1 LFPPDPAFRAVDWP
15 LSRISYCSIRRRE
28 SQFVHSFRSIKG
40 IPLYGSTDVFQAPSD
55 SVVRMP
61 SSEGELTFHSV
72 HYLPYLLPFEQTVW
86 FVGKSC
92 TPLTTDPSAYRLRP
106 RTLNLQ
112 AKNPFQ
118 MWSFLMVP
126 SPESAVV
133 AEAESLSA
141 SFAQVF
147 LFAELLP
154 GKLTEGQ
161 VRPGTINS

>member
-1 LFPPDPAFRAVDWP
+1 
-15 LSRISYCSIRRRE
+15 
-28 SQFVHSFRSIKG
+28 
-40 IPLYGSTDVFQAPSD
+40 
-55 SVVRMP
+55 
-61 SSEGELTFHSV
+61 
-72 HYLPYLLPFEQTVW
+72 
-86 FVGKSC
+86 
-92 TPLTTDPSAYRLRP
+92 
-106 RTLNLQ
+106 
-112 AKNPFQ
+112 